1 MPTGERLAV
10 LAESRLGEGAHYLAH
25 AVGPEVEAQHGVVG
39 AHPSFRAD
47 ERGGDEL
54 IGLTAEVCLAG
65 GRGRVLD
72 VMRGTAVHQ
81 QVIRGLGS
89 LPTAVAVH
97 REVAAHHARHPSQ
110 AGVGAPTLDGF
121 QVPHAGAGRRVAS
134 VGDAVDDELLRAQ
147 PCRQLDHGAHVLEL
161 RVHATVG
168 AQPQKVHPWSCGQ
181 RGAQHVVVGERI
193 ARYRV
198 VDPGDRLRH
207 HCSGSQREV
216 AHLRVA
222 HLPIGQPDARPG
234 GAQRAAGAV
243 RPQLVEHGR
252 ACQRDRVART
262 GRGDPPAVQH
272 DQAHAGC

>member
-1 MPTGERLAV
+1 MP
-10 LAESRLGEGAHYLAH
+10 
-25 AVGPEVEAQHGVVG
+25 
-39 AHPSFRAD
+39 
-47 ERGGDEL
+47 
-54 IGLTAEVCLAG
+54 
-65 GRGRVLD
+65 RGRPRASPRRD
-72 VMRGTAVHQ
+72 ARRGRAPAGHTRTGFAPNGR
-81 QVIRGLGS
+81 RG
-89 LPTAVAVH
+89 
-97 REVAAHHARHPSQ
+97 PSRSS
-110 AGVGAPTLDGF
+110 GPPRSPPDPGRRGRTTLDGF
-121 QVPHAGAGRRVAS
+121 QVLHAGAGRGVAS